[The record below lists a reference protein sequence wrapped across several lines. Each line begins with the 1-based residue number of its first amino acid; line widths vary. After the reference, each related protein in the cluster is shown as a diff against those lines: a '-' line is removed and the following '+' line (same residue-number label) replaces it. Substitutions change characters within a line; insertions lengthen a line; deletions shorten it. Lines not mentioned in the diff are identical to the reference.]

1 MDIDKLLEGRVN
13 ALVRLERNKY
23 KRLFFK
29 YKKALDELKAL
40 NFNCSFDSNDSD
52 ECFSE
57 SDDDDDELQDEED
70 CEEVEID
77 MIDLND
83 PETKRRIFDNINQNY
98 NEGNGS
104 RYSNRRT
111 IILDRFIR
119 FLVKR
124 H

>member
-13 ALVRLERNKY
+13 ALVRRERNKY

-29 YKKALDELKAL
+29 YKKALDELKTL

-52 ECFSE
+52 EYFSE